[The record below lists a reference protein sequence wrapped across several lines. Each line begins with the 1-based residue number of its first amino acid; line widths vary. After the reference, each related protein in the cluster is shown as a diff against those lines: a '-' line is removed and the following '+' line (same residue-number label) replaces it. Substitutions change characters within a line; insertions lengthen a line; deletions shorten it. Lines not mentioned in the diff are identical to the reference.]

1 MDNVVFKGKSATGV
15 HTKYEYGT

>member
-1 MDNVVFKGKSATGV
+1 MDNIVFKGKSATGV